1 MFLLF
6 LSDFQDPLLRRRQ
19 DDQGPRLRQVRVPGH
34 PVAGGPLLAAAA
46 EEDGA
51 DIPGSD
57 FFNFLFNGEIHVKDI
72 F

>member
-6 LSDFQDPLLRRRQ
+6 FSDFQDPLLRRRQ
-19 DDQGPRLRQVRVPGH
+19 DDQGPRLRQVGVPCH

-57 FFNFLFNGEIHVKDI
+57 FSYLLFNGEIHV
-72 F
+72 